1 MSKLDR
7 VGILCASCIC
17 LTFFSLLVH
26 AQGGYLSLATVQ
38 FDVNYQ
44 PGVTKEDAQRVADYL
59 QKDYAYL
66 SDKLH
71 LEFKKKVEVRIYDA
85 VGKFLAEINQK
96 KPWRAVSYYRGVLH
110 VQPVQALILR
120 RIFEQSLSYE
130 LVRGLLD
137 QSVNKGCPQWL
148 REAFAV
154 YHCGEMAGLTP
165 AYGAKLGSFAD
176 LDQDIQEYPN
186 PPQRNDVHYILGR
199 TMKFLL
205 ERYGEDKTMGIFR
218 AFDGTTSVEVIFK
231 KEFNEEFS
239 KTEKAWSAH
248 IASVTKSL
256 KK

>member
-1 MSKLDR
+1 M
-7 VGILCASCIC
+7 C
-17 LTFFSLLVH
+17 LTFVCLLAH
-26 AQGGYLSLATVQ
+26 AQGGYLSVATVQ

-59 QKDYAYL
+59 QKDYSYL
-66 SDKLH
+66 SDKLR
-71 LEFKKKVEVRIYDA
+71 LEFKKKVEVRIYDS

-96 KPWRAVSYYRGVLH
+96 NPWRTVLYWKGVLH
-110 VQPVQALILR
+110 VQPVQALIQR
-120 RIFEQSLSYE
+120 KVFEQSLSYE
-130 LVRGLLD
+130 LARGLLD
-137 QSVNKGCPQWL
+137 QAVGKGCPQWL
-148 REAFAV
+148 REAYAV

-186 PPQRNDVHYILGR
+186 PPQRNDVHFILGR

-205 ERYGEDKTMGIFR
+205 ERYGEDKTMDIFR
-218 AFDGTTSVEVIFK
+218 AFDGTTPVEGVFK
-231 KEFNEEFS
+231 RVFHEDFS
-239 KTEKAWSAH
+239 KVEKAWSAH